1 MSNLVHSKMSRWAV
15 MNIVVGLSLFAVA
28 LTMLLNNNESYYN
41 SLQTELI
48 TTKNNVGSDSWDI
61 INKRAKD
68 RHKRNF
74 YDNGLFDKIV
84 KTFLSERDDYISRNI
99 EESDDMQARF
109 VDNIQVMSYQVFFRL
124 TVLEYWI
131 TALAPFC
138 IAIMVSGY
146 YKWRIKKYQLGG
158 SSTGKGRLWL
168 KVAWM
173 LSIGFIVM
181 LIVPPFIVSLSIY
194 TPVVFFLVASL
205 AVSNYIASFAKEF

>member
-1 MSNLVHSKMSRWAV
+1 
-15 MNIVVGLSLFAVA
+15 
-28 LTMLLNNNESYYN
+28 
-41 SLQTELI
+41 
-48 TTKNNVGSDSWDI
+48 
-61 INKRAKD
+61 
-68 RHKRNF
+68 
-74 YDNGLFDKIV
+74 
-84 KTFLSERDDYISRNI
+84 
-99 EESDDMQARF
+99 
-109 VDNIQVMSYQVFFRL
+109 
-124 TVLEYWI
+124 
-131 TALAPFC
+131 
-138 IAIMVSGY
+138 MVSGY